1 MDSMRKRCRVAYTL
15 YGLGLVAALVLM
27 LAGQHTSALAVLVLM
42 MVAYFLLVRPELQRY
57 AAAWREHCIR
67 TFCARCFDVTEYR
80 YKGNAEALGLRGDA
94 LLPFGSDRGLM
105 ARNMAKG
112 SKGGIDALVCDV
124 TMPVA
129 EPTGLRFQSGCWMRF
144 SFPEGPCSPLRVVKG
159 SVMRGKGYDEHLMR
173 GEALKPCQPPDG
185 TPEYIRYF
193 SPSGEYALTPAAQEK
208 LTLLLRNT
216 PGAAVLQLYAGRL
229 LAQFPHRLLN
239 VSPPA
244 LKRPLTP
251 ELLNAVT
258 FPEMEDAFALARA
271 MKRAK

>member
-27 LAGQHTSALAVLVLM
+27 LAGQHISALAVLVLM
-42 MVAYFLLVRPELQRY
+42 MAAYFLLVRPELQRY
-57 AAAWREHCIR
+57 ATAWREHCIR

-105 ARNMAKG
+105 ARNIVQG
-112 SKGGIDALVCDV
+112 SRGRVDALVCDV

-129 EPTGLRFQSGCWMRF
+129 EPSGLRFRSGCWMRF
-144 SFPEGPCSPLRVVKG
+144 SFPEMPCAPLRVVKG
-159 SVMRGKGYDEHLMR
+159 SVMPGDGYERYLMR
-173 GEALKPCQPPDG
+173 DEALKPCRPPDG

-193 SPSGEYALTPAAQEK
+193 SPSGEYALSPSVQEK
-208 LTLLLRNT
+208 LTVLLRNT
-216 PGAAVLQLYAGRL
+216 PGAAILQLDGNRL

-239 VSPPA
+239 VAPPA

-271 MKRAK
+271 MKKAK